1 MHRPACIRTPHTAHR
16 TLHTAHCTPHT
27 AHRTP
32 RTFQAARAVYGF
44 CLEHG
49 ISMNVVSRDAVPSIP
64 MAVAQGYAGSG
75 QPALEYLA
83 RMQEGGLV
91 TLWANVR
98 VSERVRTRKAQAQ
111 AKAEAK
117 AEAAEAA
124 GGAGAGEGAAAAEE
138 EEAEEGGEQAEEV
151 APLPPRCNP
160 RWFWTVFCGFTAEAF
175 DDRERL
181 TQEFAAE
188 KAVEG
193 AQQAQPPSLA
203 LGDLVEIIKQ
213 GTQKGSHG
221 RVLDPSW
228 KGQVK
233 VEMTSGADTGQTKSY
248 AANEVKAGAVQTP
261 GLATASYASNEAE
274 AGAEAGAAGGAGAEA
289 ESNSRSRRL
298 SSMLDLDEVM
308 LPAAAVTDI
317 RPFLRGTVKPYDVTA
332 YMTLDPLASRW
343 FDFKA
348 AERVVNGTHHFF
360 FLSTTDMVSCDDIV
374 NVMHDIYNRAQISGH
389 LHRVTAAK
397 RRASDSSETHLMA
410 ASLSG

>member
-1 MHRPACIRTPHTAHR
+1 MAAFASNPRDRLTLAPHPPTPCTRTAH
-16 TLHTAHCTPHT
+16 TVESDASHASQIPDFIVENYITD
-27 AHRTP
+27 
-32 RTFQAARAVYGF
+32 
-44 CLEHG
+44 EEKHG
-49 ISMNVVSRDAVPSIP
+49 LNDI
-64 MAVAQGYAGSG
+64 
-75 QPALEYLA
+75 
-83 RMQEGGLV
+83 
-91 TLWANVR
+91 
-98 VSERVRTRKAQAQ
+98 
-111 AKAEAK
+111 
-117 AEAAEAA
+117 
-124 GGAGAGEGAAAAEE
+124 
-138 EEAEEGGEQAEEV
+138 
-151 APLPPRCNP
+151 
-160 RWFWTVFCGFTAEAF
+160 
-175 DDRERL
+175 
-181 TQEFAAE
+181 AE
-188 KAVEG
+188 KAEKREFKQRARTSTAMTEEDLHHITMLWQTETLVDQAKGARARHANGFAEGDVVEILLEVL
-193 AQQAQPPSLA
+193 LA
-203 LGDLVEIIKQ
+203 LGDLVEIKQ
-213 GTQKGSHG
+213 GTQKGGHG
-221 RVLDPSW
+221 RVIDPSW